1 MSSSEKK
8 IILLRLPHS
17 PEWNSCEKILNNIQ
31 AIYEEAYPGRLT
43 VVDTTDLKIIRDLA
57 PDVVIIADHRL
68 NFEHTIGAIKSV
80 LSKPI
85 DWVIHAYGCFTGRIS
100 EFMNA
105 YQRMGDDR
113 FKIIAASKAHQQVI
127 ASLFTNINIVEH
139 TPFPFRKVDAFFSE
153 EVRKKTRDEFSL
165 KNDETVL
172 MYAGRISF
180 QKNVHQLIKLINQYN
195 ESIQNKKIKLIICG
209 EIDDLNP
216 QTDEAGQKLGLAKE
230 LFEAELQKS
239 NTHVMYLGQLNHDRL
254 IKMYHAVDGFISLS
268 THFGEDYGFAV
279 AEALGHGLPCFLS
292 QWGGYRDFASLPQ
305 VQFVHPINS
314 EREFIFEFEDF
325 KRFDFFNFENRNDN
339 IQQFLSLFSDEAVQT
354 KYKNH
359 LDLFHPRSRLTRL
372 AYTLYNIDYG
382 MTPYLQKKQLFES
395 GLLGPFF
402 EDPVKSST

>member
-1 MSSSEKK
+1 MSLSEKK
-8 IILLRLPHS
+8 IILLRLPHT

-31 AIYEEAYPGRLT
+31 AIYEETYPDHIT

-57 PDVVIIADHRL
+57 PDIIIIADHRL

-85 DWVIHAYGCFTGRIS
+85 EWVIHAYGCFTGRLS

-113 FKIIAASKAHQQVI
+113 FKVIAASKAHQQVI
-127 ASLFTNINIVEH
+127 ASLFTDSNVVEQ
-139 TPFPFRKVDAFFSE
+139 TPFPFRKRDAFFSQE
-153 EVRKKTRDEFSL
+153 MREKTRNELSL
-165 KNDETVL
+165 ENNETVL

-180 QKNVHQLIKLINQYN
+180 QKNVHQLIKLFNQYN
-195 ESIQNKKIKLIICG
+195 ESIQNKKLKLIICG

-216 QTDEAGQKLGLAKE
+216 HTDETGQKFGLAKE
-230 LFEAELQKS
+230 LFETELQKS
-239 NTHVMYLGQLNHDRL
+239 STHVIYLGQLNHDRL
-254 IKMYHAVDGFISLS
+254 IKMYQAVDGFISLS

-305 VQFVHPINS
+305 VQFVHPIYS
-314 EREFIFEFEDF
+314 EREFIFGFDDF
-325 KRFDFFNFENRNDN
+325 KKFDFFKSENRNDN
-339 IQQFLSLFSDEAVQT
+339 IQQFLSLFSDEAIQT

-359 LDLFHPRSRLTRL
+359 LNLFHSKSRLTRL

-382 MTPYLQKKQLFES
+382 ITPYLQKKQLFES
-395 GLLGPFF
+395 GLLGPLWKTI
-402 EDPVKSST
+402 VKSST